1 MVDYSLRPNESRASV
16 ENLRA
21 PGWSPKTQS
30 QYSQES
36 EPIQADIRGLK
47 LATLKQQKKIEQ
59 QKLEQSTIQ
68 LGIEQT
74 KTKQKKEQFK
84 AATFQLI
91 AERAKTA
98 KIQDAAVFET
108 KSWQPEQ
115 ESIKT
120 KLESIRLKRHNE
132 DETFANDKRAAVAA
146 FN

>member
-1 MVDYSLRPNESRASV
+1 MVDYSIRPNESKASV
-16 ENLRA
+16 ENLRP

-30 QYSQES
+30 EFSAELEPLES
-36 EPIQADIRGLK
+36 DIRGLK
-47 LATLKQQKKIEQ
+47 LAQKKQQKKVEE
-59 QKLEQSTIQ
+59 QKLEQVTIQ

-98 KIQDAAVFET
+98 KAQDSAVFET
-108 KSWQPEQ
+108 KSWDSDQK
-115 ESIKT
+115 SVKA
-120 KLESIRLKRHNE
+120 KLESIRLQRHNE
-132 DETFANDKRAAVAA
+132 DETFKNDKRAAVAS

>member
-1 MVDYSLRPNESRASV
+1 MVDYSLRPNESRSSV
-16 ENLRA
+16 ENLSA

-30 QYSQES
+30 QFSQES
-36 EPIQADIRGLK
+36 EPIQSDIRGLK

-59 QKLEQSTIQ
+59 QKLEQVTIQ

-91 AERAKTA
+91 SERAKTA

-115 ESIKT
+115 ESIQT
-120 KLESIRLKRHNE
+120 KLESIRLRRHNE
-132 DETFANDKRAAVAA
+132 EETLQNDKRAAVAA